1 MEFEKKINEELKSA
15 MKSGDKVR
23 LETIRAIRAGILL
36 FKTSGTGKEMTDED
50 CEKLLLSEAK
60 KRKESAELYTQGKR
74 QDLADKELAELK
86 IIEEFLPKQMS
97 EEEINDFVK
106 KLVAEVGVTDIK
118 EIGKIM
124 GPAMKQLRG
133 KADGNAVQKAVREI
147 LSAK

>member
-74 QDLADKELAELK
+74 QDLADKEVAELK
-86 IIEEFLPKQMS
+86 IIEEFLRRQMS
-97 EEEINDFVK
+97 EEEMNDFVK